1 MKNAIAVVVSALGG
15 AACGAAIA
23 LLCCGPVR
31 EEAAGEEGGA
41 GKALGSRPA
50 SLPEVNAG
58 SANGAPEEIEV
69 SRTPIVAD
77 AERALTEL
85 KAELDRART
94 ELGRAQEQLDGVRA
108 ELAFARENPAE
119 DFFRRFKALEMTQ
132 GLTEA
137 EKTSLFVHV
146 VKPLWELP
154 KAEQIRP
161 LQGGAR
167 EVALRLARGS
177 QRSARRSKSPRRPAL
192 LGGVRAVA
200 DALARGARRGARR
213 PREGACAV
221 RVSRTEPEQIRPA
234 NRVGPVNAVASCG

>member
-161 LQGGAR
+161 L
-167 EVALRLARGS
+167 
-177 QRSARRSKSPRRPAL
+177 
-192 LGGVRAVA
+192 A
-200 DALARGARRGARR
+200 DAIGRYKAALEKWRFDWLEDPSGPRGDRSHPDAQRYLEEYEQLRMRWLEELGAALGDREKALALF
-213 PREGACAV
+213 E
-221 RVSRTEPEQIRPA
+221 
-234 NRVGPVNAVASCG
+234 